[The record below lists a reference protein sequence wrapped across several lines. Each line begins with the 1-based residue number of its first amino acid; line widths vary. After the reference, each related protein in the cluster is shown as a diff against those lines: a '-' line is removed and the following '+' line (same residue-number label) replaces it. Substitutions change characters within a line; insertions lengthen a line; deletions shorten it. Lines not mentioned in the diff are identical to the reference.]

1 MPNTWPSWPAIGA
14 VNAIRFGFPNRAATW
29 ALLPA
34 ITLAPLLGGC
44 AALVIGGAAAGTAAV
59 IHDRR
64 DYADIFKD
72 QEIELSAGRVL
83 AKDPLV
89 SGSSRISVT
98 SYNRKVLL
106 TGQARSAEVTA
117 RATELVSRI
126 PKVDLVIDEIVIGPD
141 VDLAQVGRDTWIT
154 SQAKVALAK
163 AKLPDF
169 DPTRVKVVTED
180 GVVFLMGLVSGAE
193 GDAAAEQ
200 VRFVPGVKRVVKLFE
215 YRESKT

>member
-1 MPNTWPSWPAIGA
+1 MPLPSTERQAYGRPAI
-14 VNAIRFGFPNRAATW
+14 W
-29 ALLPA
+29 APLCALVL
-34 ITLAPLLGGC
+34 TPLLGGC

-64 DYADIFKD
+64 DYSNVLKD
-72 QEIELSAGRVL
+72 QEIELSAGRAL

-89 SGSSRISVT
+89 SGSGRISVT

-117 RATELVSRI
+117 RAAELVSRI

-141 VDLAQVGRDTWIT
+141 VDLNQVGRDTWIT
-154 SQAKVALAK
+154 SQAKLALVK
-163 AKLPDF
+163 VKQPDF
-169 DPTRVKVVTED
+169 DPTRIKVVTED

-200 VRFVPGVKRVVKLFE
+200 VRFVPGVRRVVKLFE
-215 YRESKT
+215 YREPRA